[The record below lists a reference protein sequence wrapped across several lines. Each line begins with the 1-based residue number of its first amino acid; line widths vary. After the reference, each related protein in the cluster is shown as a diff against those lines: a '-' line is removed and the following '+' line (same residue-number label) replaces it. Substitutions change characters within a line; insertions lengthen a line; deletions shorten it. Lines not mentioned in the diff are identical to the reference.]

1 MILNNLSKGVALAAL
16 TTSIGTFSTTA
27 QAFDLYF
34 DLYTGEKTGAY
45 YNKICPAIKKE
56 ASQNG
61 VELNCK
67 TSSGSID
74 NLEKVLDKP
83 NNFGLSQ
90 FDQFALKYSNQANQ
104 LVYTPIHD
112 DIGSECLFMVTKN
125 KLISNF
131 GDVVASAPYLNFI
144 LPPEKSGH
152 AGTFKYLQSIDPNG
166 LGKAA
171 KVSFANSTEDAITQT
186 LTSEDNVTLFVQT
199 ADPKNALFTLVNKNK
214 GHFVPVI
221 SKEVLGQT
229 VKGTKVYKAQ
239 ETAVSNPKWHKSGTK
254 VITSCTPI
262 MLFTGKSLKIQNPD
276 DKKAH
281 EQAIAK
287 LTAIPAEKLRPQQSW
302 FSKLWNNSKAL
313 SAKAVEGLVNTAEEA
328 KKVSSPYLSK
338 AKTATEPYVE
348 KAKDVTKDVIDAAKP
363 TYDAAK
369 EQTKKA
375 IDAAKPAYDAAK
387 EQTQKAIDAAKPAL
401 DVAKE
406 KTKEAYEAAKPTLDA
421 IKEKTEELGKKAY
434 DQASDLVK
442 GSEKAAEKADDASRG
457 SE

>member
-1 MILNNLSKGVALAAL
+1 MILNNLTKGVALAAL
-16 TTSIGTFSTTA
+16 TTTIGTFSTTA

-34 DLYTGEKTGAY
+34 DVYTGEKTGAY

-56 ASQNG
+56 ASKNG

-67 TSSGSID
+67 TSAGSLD
-74 NLEKVLDKP
+74 NLDKVLDKP
-83 NNFGLSQ
+83 SNFGLSQ
-90 FDQFALKYSNQANQ
+90 FDQFALKYSNKSNQ
-104 LVYTPIHD
+104 TVYTPIHD
-112 DIGSECLFMVTKN
+112 DIGTECLFMVTNN

-152 AGTFKYLQSIDPNG
+152 AGTFKYLQSIDPDG
-166 LGKAA
+166 LGKAT
-171 KVSFANSTEDAITQT
+171 KVSFASSTEDAITQT
-186 LTSEDNVTLFVQT
+186 LTSKDNVTLFVQT
-199 ADPKNALFTLVNKNK
+199 ADPKSALFTLVNKNK

-221 SKEVLGQT
+221 SKEVLAQV
-229 VKGTKVYKAQ
+229 VKGTKVYRAQ

-262 MLFTGKSLKIQNPD
+262 MLFTGKSLKIQDPAQ
-276 DKKAH
+276 KTAH
-281 EQAIAK
+281 EKAIAK
-287 LTAIPAEKLRPQQSW
+287 LTAIPAEKLRPQQGW

-313 SAKAVEGLVNTAEEA
+313 SAKGVEGLVDTAEKA
-328 KKVSSPYLSK
+328 KKVTSPYLSK

-369 EQTKKA
+369 EKTK
-375 IDAAKPAYDAAK
+375 
-387 EQTQKAIDAAKPAL
+387 KAIDAAKPAL

-406 KTKEAYEAAKPTLDA
+406 KTKEAIEAAKPTYEA
-421 IKEKTEELGKKAY
+421 IKEKTQEIGKKAY

-442 GSEKAAEKADDASRG
+442 GTKKEAGKEMEAPKAAE
-457 SE
+457 